1 MADKKEKVVV
11 LGGGLSSLV
20 TVYEITSQPD
30 WQKKYDI
37 TVYQLG
43 WRLGGKCA
51 SGRNQEVHNR
61 IEEHGLHIWFGFYDH
76 AFQLIQK
83 CYQEIGRP
91 LTHPLATWQE
101 AFKPANFF
109 VLEENVKGNYQ
120 PWPISFPMNDKIP
133 GDTVELPDPR
143 TYPSMIL
150 DYVNEYY
157 KKNQKYIFPEN
168 EHQNEN
174 DQSIW
179 KQIVEWVEDTVEDIG
194 LDMVGKCI
202 LTLKRILDKLSGDFP
217 HDRFLKIAD
226 QFAKHLWKIVENK
239 IETNTEARRFWILI
253 DFSLANIKGM
263 IEDKVFEKG
272 FESIDDYDYREW
284 LRRHG
289 ASELT
294 INSAIVQAIYGLVFG
309 GVDQY
314 TFAAGTALKGALRM
328 VFTYKGAVAYRMQA
342 GMGDTILTPLYEIL
356 KKRGVHIKFF
366 HRVREVIPG
375 TSDGKP
381 CIQSIKIGK
390 QVNLKKDEYSP
401 LIDVKGLGCWPSE
414 PLYDQIVEGETLKKD
429 HIDLENY
436 WSDWKDREEIHLE
449 YGKDFDR
456 LVFGISIGAIPFLCP
471 QILKEN
477 QQWKDMTEAITTCL
491 TDAFQLWMYPDIA
504 GLGWKYWKNEPPIL
518 GSYVE
523 PFDTWCDMSHLIA
536 RESWPDDLWPN
547 HIAYFCGPSPSGI
560 SPKNPLANPDI
571 PAEMKKLKERV
582 VKFLDQSAKGI
593 WPATLPNGKST
604 GFNWSLLID
613 QNKTA
618 LGESR
623 IDSQYVRL
631 NIQPTER
638 YVLSVKGSTKYR
650 LPAGANGYS
659 NLVITGDWI
668 QNSVLNAGCVESTV
682 VSGIEAAQCFL

>member
-1 MADKKEKVVV
+1 MADKKEKIVI

-20 TVYEITSQPD
+20 TAYEITSKPGWD
-30 WQKKYDI
+30 RKYDI

-51 SGRNQEVHNR
+51 SGRNQSVYNR

-83 CYQEIGRP
+83 CYSELGRT
-91 LTHPLATWQE
+91 LTQPLATWEE
-101 AFKPANFF
+101 AFKPANYF
-109 VLEENVKGNYQ
+109 VLEENVNGSYQ
-120 PWPISFPMNDKIP
+120 PWPIQFPMNDQIP
-133 GDTVELPDPR
+133 GESVELPDPK
-143 TYPSMIL
+143 TYPSLIL
-150 DYVNEYY
+150 DYVNQYY
-157 KKNQKYIFPEN
+157 KDNQQYIFADN
-168 EHQNEN
+168 EHSE

-179 KQIVEWVEDTVEDIG
+179 KQILEWIEDTIEDVG
-194 LDMVGKCI
+194 LDLIGKTI
-202 LTLKRILDKLSGDFP
+202 LVLKNLLDKLSNDFP
-217 HDRFLKIAD
+217 HDRFLRVLDLFMKT
-226 QFAKHLWKIVENK
+226 LWQRIEKK
-239 IETNTEARRFWILI
+239 IESNTEARRFWILM
-253 DFSLANIKGM
+253 DFSLTNIKGM
-263 IEDKVFEKG
+263 IVDKVFEKG

-284 LRRHG
+284 LRHHG

-342 GMGDTILTPLYEIL
+342 GMGDTILTPMYEIL

-366 HRVREVIPG
+366 HRVRELIPG
-375 TSDGKP
+375 TSNGKA
-381 CIQSIKIGK
+381 CIQSVRVGK
-390 QVNLKKDEYSP
+390 QVNLKNDEYSP

-414 PLYDQIVEGETLKKD
+414 PLYDQIVEGEILKKENV
-429 HIDLENY
+429 DLENY
-436 WSDWKDREEIHLE
+436 WSDWKDREEIVLE

-456 LVFGISIGAIPFLCP
+456 LVFGISIGAIPFVCP

-477 QQWKDMTEAITTCL
+477 AQWKQMTEAITTCL
-491 TDAFQLWMYPDIA
+491 TDAFQLWMFPDTA

-523 PFDTWCDMSHLIA
+523 PFDTWCDMSHLIN
-536 RESWPDDLWPN
+536 RESWPDSLFPN
-547 HIAYFCGPSPSGI
+547 QIAYFCGPSPAGI
-560 SPKNPLANPDI
+560 APKNPLENPDI
-571 PAEMKKLKERV
+571 PAEMEKLKARI
-582 VKFLDQSAKGI
+582 VKFLDQDARGL
-593 WPATLPNGKST
+593 WPASTPTGKAS
-604 GFNWSLLID
+604 GFNWNLLID
-613 QNKTA
+613 QDKT
-618 LGESR
+618 LGAKR

-650 LPAGANGYS
+650 LPAGDNGYS

-682 VSGIEAAQCFL
+682 VSGIEAASCFL